1 MPLPTARRIRTANPF
16 VHPLHT
22 MIPFSVLSA
31 LGLALARGL
40 DRSLG
45 SQVAGVVL
53 AFRGTPVQL
62 SLAGA
67 VVCLEQWVFSP
78 AEALLAL
85 LVLVVAETGLG
96 LCRTPALL
104 AVLPVRLV
112 SLAWRLVAYTAL
124 LSTAWHLA
132 HAYALV
138 AWLPEAVLIPLAL
151 ATLLSVIQ
159 HLAALGILPHAV
171 AATIRRWILART
183 PPPHDPTP

>member
-1 MPLPTARRIRTANPF
+1 
-16 VHPLHT
+16 
-22 MIPFSVLSA
+22 MIPFPVFPSLVPLLA
-31 LGLALARGL
+31 QGLN
-40 DRSLG
+40 RSLG
-45 SQVAGVVL
+45 DQVTGVVL
-53 AFRGTPVQL
+53 AFRATPVQL

-96 LCRTPALL
+96 LCRTHALF
-104 AVLPVRLV
+104 AVLPTRLV

-132 HAYALV
+132 QAYALV

-151 ATLLSVIQ
+151 ATLLSVVQ
-159 HLAALGILPHAV
+159 HLAALGILPHGV
-171 AATIRRWILART
+171 ATTIRRWILARH
-183 PPPHDPTP
+183 PPQDPNP